1 MESIQNTLLD
11 PVRLDAISKLKSTDL
26 EIMEQQTKVI
36 DAAKNL
42 MKLADRARRE
52 GLLALEKMTEIT
64 ASEFLRTLVLL
75 VVDGNFPDIIAEI
88 GTNTYWTKSP
98 DGADAMVDYM
108 YLRGMLAI
116 QNGDNPRV
124 LEGLLMSLM
133 PDRLHQQYL
142 AQMKVLQQEDDVE
155 KLFSI
160 HPAFQDTNLWDSI
173 HDLEKMVN
181 SLHNRCIQRVLREM
195 DNRELAV
202 CIYVLQQDTRKKIL
216 ANLSTG
222 LAHAIMEDVALC
234 VSVSEK
240 EVATSVSKTLNIIDS
255 LLEAGEIVTQDYV

>member
-1 MESIQNTLLD
+1 MESIQNILLD
-11 PVRLDAISKLKSTDL
+11 PVRRDAISKLKSADPQ
-26 EIMEQQTKVI
+26 IMEQQAKVI

-42 MKLADRARRE
+42 MRLADRARRE
-52 GLLALEKMTEIT
+52 GLLALEEMTGT
-64 ASEFLRTLVLL
+64 TTSEFLKTLILL
-75 VVDGNFPDIIAEI
+75 VIDGTFPDIIAET
-88 GTNTYWTKSP
+88 GTNIYWTKSP

-133 PDRLHQQYL
+133 PDGLQQQYL
-142 AQMKVLQQEDDVE
+142 AQIKVLQQEDDVE

-160 HPAFQDTNLWDSI
+160 HPAFQDTGLWESI
-173 HDLEKMVN
+173 HDLEKMVD
-181 SLHNRCIQRVLREM
+181 SLHNRCIQRVLREL

-216 ANLSTG
+216 ANLSAG

-240 EVATSVSKTLNIIDS
+240 EVNASVSNVLNIINS
-255 LLEAGEIVTQDYV
+255 LLEAGEIVTSEHI